1 MNYFFTFLLQALL
14 PFSLLLGVY
23 HSKQSTVSAKK
34 IIWLSLFGFIAGI
47 VLRLSL
53 STGQITN
60 LIGLLTGQITNLLIA
75 NAVILALLIIF
86 ALCLIFG
93 KGRLPAFW
101 QTVLML
107 IAGSFWAK
115 DPNITAL
122 VSTDVINTDSILH
135 ISAVIFCLCFFV
147 YAYKAGSIYF

>member
-1 MNYFFTFLLQALL
+1 MNYFFTFFLQALL

-47 VLRLSL
+47 VLLL
-53 STGQITN
+53 TLPTGQMTN
-60 LIGLLTGQITNLLIA
+60 LVLNG
-75 NAVILALLIIF
+75 VILALLFIF
-86 ALCLIFG
+86 TLCLIFG

-101 QTVLML
+101 QMVLML

-122 VSTDVINTDSILH
+122 VSTDVINKIGRAH
-135 ISAVIFCLCFFV
+135 V
-147 YAYKAGSIYF
+147 